1 MNRFFDS
8 LYRIIIVAT
17 LSCLWLT
24 DVVSQNKV
32 ALVIGIG
39 DYPEES
45 GFRDIHSENDLELI
59 KTYLKQSGFSTS
71 HIHILCN
78 QTATRKRIIQQ
89 LTNIIEKELKPG
101 DLFYFHFSGHGQQ
114 VQDKDGDEPDGLDE
128 ALAAYDARSEYIPG
142 KYQGE
147 NHIIDDELD
156 KYLSKARLRL
166 GPTGNVLNTFDACH
180 SGTATRG
187 IGISRGADHPL
198 VLPDFVSKENKSN
211 TDSNKERRNLDEKKM
226 APMVSF
232 FASMPHQLNYEMTGP
247 NGKPYGALSYGFA
260 MALKDL
266 SSTSS
271 YQQLFDQIRL
281 KIQEQN
287 NGQIPEAE
295 GNLNQVIFGGR
306 YLEPTQYFTIHEV
319 MDSGVIRVDG
329 GFLQGLRPNCK
340 VGVYLPESRGSTTDK
355 LLCNGTVQSSSAST
369 CSIQTDC
376 AQNSDQL
383 KVAWVKITEES
394 FGEMTIRIETRVD
407 PKSSSRSLVDSIYK
421 LPFVTRS
428 STEPDLILT
437 EQNDSIILAN
447 PYNIQ
452 VISSSNRQT
461 FMEQYLTLTK
471 AIRNFGQTQFIRRL
485 NLDNKDIRVQFE
497 IILANQ
503 GLRAM
508 RKSADELIRSDDG
521 RIIFKAGDS
530 IQIRVMNTGKVGAY
544 FSLLDIQ
551 PDYILN
557 VLMPGRKDSPADYYV
572 DAGQSKTLPP
582 IFKLEPPFG
591 QELFKL
597 IASRNPINLRPL
609 GSTRAANTTQDPF
622 EALFNSSYYS
632 EDTGTRGRINTLPS
646 GQVNIFSIPFNIEN

>member
-1 MNRFFDS
+1 MTRLFDS
-8 LYRIIIVAT
+8 LCRIIIVLT
-17 LSCLWLT
+17 LSCLPFT
-24 DVVSQNKV
+24 EAVSQNKI

-39 DYPEES
+39 DYPEVS
-45 GFRDIHSENDLELI
+45 GFRDIHSENDIELI
-59 KTYLKQSGFSTS
+59 STYLKQSGFLSS

-78 QTATRKRIIQQ
+78 KDATHKNIIQQ
-89 LTNIIEKELKPG
+89 LTNITEKELKPG

-114 VQDKDGDEPDGLDE
+114 VQDIDGDEPDGLDE
-128 ALAAYDARSEYIPG
+128 ALAAYDARSEYVPG

-147 NHIIDDELD
+147 NHVIDDELD
-156 KYLSKARLRL
+156 KYLSKARLKL
-166 GPTGNVLNTFDACH
+166 GPTGHVLNTFDACH

-211 TDSNKERRNLDEKKM
+211 NESNKERRNQDEKKM

-266 SSTSS
+266 SSNSS

-306 YLEPTQYFTIHEV
+306 YLEPTQYFTVNEV
-319 MDSGVIRVDG
+319 LDSGLIRVDG

-340 VGVYLPESRGSTTDK
+340 VGLYLPESRGNTSDK
-355 LLCNGTVQSSSAST
+355 LLCNGIVQSGSAST

-376 AQNSDQL
+376 YQHSDQL
-383 KVAWVKITEES
+383 KNAWVKVTEES
-394 FGEMTIRIETRVD
+394 FGEMTIRLESRID
-407 PKSSSRSLVDSIYK
+407 AKSSSLSLVDSIYK
-421 LPFVTRS
+421 LPFIARS
-428 STEPDLILT
+428 STEPDLIFT
-437 EQNDSIILAN
+437 EQNDSIFLTN

-452 VISSSNRQT
+452 VAGSSNRQT
-461 FMEQYLTLTK
+461 FVEQYLNLTK

-503 GLRAM
+503 GVRAL
-508 RKSADELIRSDDG
+508 RKSAHELLRSDDG

-530 IQIRVMNTGKVGAY
+530 IQIRVINTGKVGAY

-557 VLMPGRKDSPADYYV
+557 VLMPGWKDSPADYYV
-572 DAGQSKTLPP
+572 DAGQSKTLSP
-582 IFKLEPPFG
+582 IFKLEPPIG

-609 GSTRAANTTQDPF
+609 GSTRSSSTAQDPF

-632 EDTGTRGRINTLPS
+632 DQTGTRGRINTLPS
-646 GQVNIFSIPFNIEN
+646 GQVNIFSIPFTIEK